1 MIVRVTKATFR
12 DHSVRAGYEYDDETN
27 EITGY
32 WCENDTGLPMT
43 MRIHDSADSK
53 QIDTLEFK
61 SGEKVEVGKQEEL
74 EEKDGTKVPPF
85 TMEMAYAWRAIK

>member
-12 DHSVRAGYEYDDETN
+12 GYSVRAGYEYDDETN

-43 MRIHDSADSK
+43 MKVTDARDSK
-53 QIDTLEFK
+53 RVETVKFDP
-61 SGEKVEVGKQEEL
+61 GEKVELGTREVIT
-74 EEKDGTKVPPF
+74 EKDGVRSLPF
-85 TMEMAYAWRAIK
+85 TMEASYAWRAIK